1 MNTKT
6 SSGKIL
12 TIVTSWF
19 IWKKKMFVGR
29 NLSKKRTKTR
39 SGESDQVN
47 FLRLSLPVF
56 FFFFWNEKNGKY
68 LNLPKNA
75 HFIIVIRCRIIKF
88 NVSITENGV
97 LTKLYNHVKPSWH
110 SILVNWWNN
119 NDERT
124 HSLVLP
130 FTWSKCNTNIQEMN
144 KTIIMWIRQGNA
156 EAYLYLSGTSTMEFF
171 PKIVNG

>member
-1 MNTKT
+1 MKEKNVCGYK
-6 SSGKIL
+6 SI
-12 TIVTSWF
+12 
-19 IWKKKMFVGR
+19 KKAYKNQVR
-29 NLSKKRTKTR
+29 WIR
-39 SGESDQVN
+39 SGELLAIVASC
-47 FLRLSLPVF
+47 F
-56 FFFFWNEKNGKY
+56 FFFFWNEKYGTY

-144 KTIIMWIRQGNA
+144 ETIIMWIRQGNA